1 MSLLWRRRSIINLLK
16 SRRSIRIFK
25 PVNIPDEIVKLL
37 GEVGLR
43 APTYYQMYSF
53 IWVKSSEKKEK
64 LAELCRG
71 EIVKNASI
79 ILLAC
84 GDLRRISRML
94 DILGHKHILS
104 SDKHPVETIMS
115 IFDTALAV
123 ENIIIAAESLG
134 LGSVIL
140 DCPILYAP
148 AIAQLFQLPKGV
160 VPLILICMGIRGE
173 SPPLRPRLPLNVVL
187 HEDTYKEASEEEL
200 RNFISLLEKHMELE
214 NYVKKYTG
222 RDAKYI
228 DYIKAK
234 TEFTKEV
241 EKENEALIKY
251 LRENLFRI

>member
-1 MSLLWRRRSIINLLK
+1 MSFQRRRSVINLLK

-25 PVNIPDEIVKLL
+25 PVSIPDYIVRLL
-37 GEVGLR
+37 VEAGSR
-43 APTYYQMYSF
+43 APTYYQMYTF
-53 IWVKSSEKKEK
+53 IWVKSLEKKEK

-79 ILLAC
+79 VLLAC

-94 DILGHKHILS
+94 DMLGHKHILS
-104 SDKHPVETIMS
+104 TDKHPVETIMS

-140 DCPILYAP
+140 DCPLLYAP
-148 AIAQLFQLPKGV
+148 AIAQLFQLPRGV
-160 VPLILICMGIRGE
+160 VPLVLVCIGVRGE
-173 SPPLRPRLPLNVVL
+173 SPPLRPRLALNLIL
-187 HEDTYKEASEEEL
+187 HEDTYKEPSEEEL
-200 RNFISLLEKHMELE
+200 KNFISLLEKHMELE
-214 NYVKKYTG
+214 NYVRKYTG
-222 RDAKYI
+222 SDAKYI

-234 TEFTKEV
+234 TEATKEV
-241 EKENEALIKY
+241 EKENEALTKY